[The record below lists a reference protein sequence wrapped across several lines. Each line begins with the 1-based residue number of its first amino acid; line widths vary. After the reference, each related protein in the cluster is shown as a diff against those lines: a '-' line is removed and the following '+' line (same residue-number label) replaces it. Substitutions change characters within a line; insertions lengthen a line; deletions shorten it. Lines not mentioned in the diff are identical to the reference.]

1 MKESW
6 FTQTEVFLLHE
17 IVARLDR
24 LAGKHVLAG
33 RGMSYGE
40 FLVAMAVRELGQPTH
55 GEAGD
60 MLDMSKSLVS
70 QRVAGL
76 LAKGYI
82 EQHRDPRNRRQV
94 RLELTAAGQ
103 AALEKVYRELVDK
116 ASAIFDVL
124 GASRP
129 QFLQSLRLL
138 QKAVTDAEE
147 QSARSDAAG
156 ETHENGWK

>member
-1 MKESW
+1 MKNSW

-17 IVARLDR
+17 IVTRLDR
-24 LAGKHVLAG
+24 LAHKHVLAA
-33 RGMSYGE
+33 RGISYGE
-40 FLVAMAVRELGQPTH
+40 FLVAMAVREMGQPTH

-76 LAKGYI
+76 LAKGYVVQRR
-82 EQHRDPRNRRQV
+82 EAPNRRQV

-103 AALEKVYRELVDK
+103 EALEKIYRELADN
-116 ASAIFDVL
+116 ASKVFEVL
-124 GASRP
+124 DASRP

-138 QKAVTDAEE
+138 REVIVAAEDRDAHN
-147 QSARSDAAG
+147 AAS
-156 ETHENGWK
+156 EPLENGWN